1 MKSCCSSSC
10 KDYELWL
17 GLVAF
22 IVGAVFLLE
31 LFDVVPEET
40 WSYLWPS
47 ILVVTGLKMMIG
59 GGKTDACCDMEACCE
74 MPMSKAEMKASPA
87 PMKKAAAKKPAKK
100 K

>member
-1 MKSCCSSSC
+1 MKSCCSGSC

-31 LFDVVPEET
+31 LFDVIPSET
-40 WSYLWPS
+40 WTYLWPS
-47 ILVVTGLKMMIG
+47 ILVVSGLKMMIG
-59 GGKTDACCDMEACCE
+59 GGSKTEDCCNMGACE
-74 MPMSKAEMKASPA
+74 MPMPKAEVKKTA
-87 PMKKAAAKKPAKK
+87 PKKAKK